1 MISLRGPE
9 FEERPAGQEDKLPP
23 IHSEQEGDLL
33 FQSRADLRDRESRPE
48 SRLSLTTPER

>member
-9 FEERPAGQEDKLPP
+9 FAERPAGQEDKLPP